1 MNAYQWHID
10 SLESEVTRLNERC
23 DELSLQQENYVLER
37 DVAEY
42 ERLQQAIKLFL
53 ELGPVIISSAGFQNL
68 WRQSEDIKNRY
79 GGHVPKL
86 SPPSEP
92 RHVEL
97 GDKENP
103 GCGRVNI

>member
-1 MNAYQWHID
+1 MNSNQWHID

-42 ERLQQAIKLFL
+42 ERLQRTIKLFL
-53 ELGPVIISSAGFQNL
+53 ELGPVIISSAGFQSL
-68 WRQSEDIKNRY
+68 WQQCEDIKNRY

-86 SPPSEP
+86 SPASEP
-92 RHVEL
+92 
-97 GDKENP
+97 
-103 GCGRVNI
+103 